1 MKVLKF
7 GGTSL
12 ADRNRFEGA
21 ARLVKDAAKEE
32 PVVVVAS
39 AVAGT
44 TNRLASL
51 IDSSTRLG
59 VDWAA
64 ELRSIEQKH
73 IEIIADLPA
82 SCREPAVRSIASV
95 IEGLRKNLGELAAE
109 PANRKEIAD
118 RVLAVGE
125 RLSVQLLA
133 ATLQSLGWAARV
145 IDAAEAVVTDSTFG
159 QARVDLEAT
168 GRRCRRLF
176 AGRNTATPV
185 VAGFIGAD
193 PHGRATTL
201 GRGGSD
207 LSAAVLGAVLDA
219 ERVEIWTDVDGVLT
233 APPQLV
239 PSVSS
244 IPWLSYEEAAELSF
258 FGAKVLHPKTV
269 RPLAK
274 RGIPI
279 HVRNTLEPARRGTE
293 ITAHSGARSRIVAVS
308 AIEKVTAF
316 RLRNGSPAEVGEV
329 LMSCCA
335 SADGSTLVA
344 VPSSGAESLIGRIQ
358 GGEQF
363 AASIVTLVGHDIA
376 RQPWVAGRALESLA
390 RRGIT
395 VRSFAAGAS
404 PHAVALLV
412 DRGDL
417 ENALCTV
424 HDALMLDRETPAV
437 SRRDPE
443 PAKKEVRHVSAA

>member
-12 ADRNRFEGA
+12 ADRQRFEEAAKLVHEA
-21 ARLVKDAAKEE
+21 ARDGR
-32 PVVVVAS
+32 VVVVAS

-44 TNRLASL
+44 TNRLSAL
-51 IDSSTRLG
+51 IETSNRID
-59 VDWAA
+59 VDWKDEVCVVERQHLEVLATLPLQCRNPAA
-64 ELRSIEQKH
+64 RSIQTI
-73 IEIIADLPA
+73 IEVLRNDLRA
-82 SCREPAVRSIASV
+82 
-95 IEGLRKNLGELAAE
+95 LAAD

-133 ATLQSLGWAARV
+133 ATLQSKGRAARV
-145 IDAAEAVVTDSTFG
+145 IDAADAVVTDSFFG
-159 QARVDLEAT
+159 EARVDFEAT
-168 GRRCRRLF
+168 RRRCRRLF
-176 AGRNTATPV
+176 AGRDTATSIV
-185 VAGFIGAD
+185 TGFIGAD
-193 PHGRATTL
+193 RHGRTTTL

-207 LSAAVLGAVLDA
+207 FTAAVLGAVLDV

-258 FGAKVLHPKTV
+258 FGAKVLHPQTV
-269 RPLAK
+269 GPLAE

-293 ITAHSGARSRIVAVS
+293 ITAHPGARNRVVATS
-308 AIEKVTAF
+308 AFEEVTAF
-316 RLRNGSPAEVGEV
+316 RLRDVFLGSVDEV
-329 LMSCCA
+329 LMLCRA
-335 SADGSTLVA
+335 SSDGTTLVA
-344 VPSSGAESLIGRIQ
+344 VPSSRAGSLI
-358 GGEQF
+358 EQFEIEDHF

-376 RQPWVAGRALESLA
+376 LQPWVAGRALESLA
-390 RRGIT
+390 RRGIA

-404 PHAVALLV
+404 PHTVALLV
-412 DRGDL
+412 ERDDL

-424 HDALMLDRETPAV
+424 HDALMLDRETLAV
-437 SRRDPE
+437 SRRNLKTE
-443 PAKKEVRHVSAA
+443 KKEIRHVSAA